1 MVLSSEEKQKNIGK
15 TTVIDTKNNMNSLML
30 G

>member
-1 MVLSSEEKQKNIGK
+1 MVLSSKEKRKNIGK

>member
-1 MVLSSEEKQKNIGK
+1 MVLSSEEKWKNIGK
-15 TTVIDTKNNMNSLML
+15 TMVIDTKNNMNSLML

>member
-1 MVLSSEEKQKNIGK
+1 MVLSSEEKWKNIGK

>member
-1 MVLSSEEKQKNIGK
+1 MVLSSKEEWKNIGK
-15 TTVIDTKNNMNSLML
+15 TTVIDTNNNMNSLML